1 VTGSLA
7 AGDCERLR
15 DGLLGQPVNAASSLA
30 YLVVAAWLLGRGVG
44 GGPGRREPATVAFGV
59 AVAWTGA
66 GSLDFHGPATPA
78 ARFLHDAG
86 LVSVVLFVAAAD
98 LARLAGRPE
107 RAPAVWAGATAA
119 ASGLLGLVPA
129 AGGAVTGLAGVA
141 AAAGEVAVGRRGLRP
156 AGRRA
161 VYRAGLAALAGG
173 AAGWALGRSGGP
185 LCDPDGVLQPHALWH
200 LATAAALAA
209 WARVNLNL

>member
-15 DGLLGQPVNAASSLA
+15 DGLVAQPGNAASSLA
-30 YLVVAAWLLGRGVG
+30 YLAVAAWLLGRAVGVDH
-44 GGPGRREPATVAFGV
+44 GRRDPATVAFGM
-59 AVAWTGA
+59 AVAWTGV
-66 GSLDFHGPATPA
+66 GSLDFHGPGTPA

-86 LVSVVLFVAAAD
+86 LASVVLFVAAAD
-98 LARLAGRPE
+98 LARVAGRPE
-107 RAPAVWAGATAA
+107 RAPAIWAGTAA
-119 ASGLLGLVPA
+119 AASVLLWLVPGT
-129 AGGAVTGLAGVA
+129 GGAVTGLAGAA

-156 AGRRA
+156 AGRPA
-161 VYRAGLAALAGG
+161 AYRAGLAALAGG
-173 AAGWALGRSGGP
+173 AVCWALGRSGGP
-185 LCDPDGVLQPHALWH
+185 LCDPDAVLQPHAVWH